1 MKRRKK
7 IKIFSLALCAVMLLS
22 LPSAVYASPP
32 GEEAYI
38 SQGEI
43 ALHAYADETGG
54 AVEENALPAAQPFTL
69 ELETPSYK
77 LM

>member
-54 AVEENALPAAQPFTL
+54 AVRKTRCRRHSLSRSSSRRLLT
-69 ELETPSYK
+69 Y
-77 LM
+77 